1 MSNPDVAIL
10 EDSEENTGKKFARQ
24 FQMWQRLLFGILLA
38 VGAYFVVQYLSTEP
52 FEEQVVVEEPKPRG
66 DMQVSSGGTASPN
79 VAPPR
84 AMTGQ
89 MAPPPEA
96 SDPYSETSEDVDAS
110 ENLRFPERSFGP
122 GLVPQQTATHQM
134 SGMAGNASESAQAVH
149 QFNPELV
156 TNGGAFFGSVTAVED
171 ENPNYSAF

>member
-1 MSNPDVAIL
+1 
-10 EDSEENTGKKFARQ
+10 
-24 FQMWQRLLFGILLA
+24 MWQRLLFGILLA
-38 VGAYFVVQYLSTEP
+38 VGAYFVVQYFSKEAFGAEAP
-52 FEEQVVVEEPKPRG
+52 MIEEPRPRG
-66 DMQVSSGGTASPN
+66 DMQVSGGGSASPN

-84 AMTGQ
+84 AMTGE
-89 MAPPPEA
+89 MSPPPEA
-96 SDPYSETSEDVDAS
+96 NDPYSESSQEADAP

-122 GLVPQQTATHQM
+122 GLVPQQTAAHLM
-134 SGMAGNASESAQAVH
+134 SGMAGNASESSQAVH